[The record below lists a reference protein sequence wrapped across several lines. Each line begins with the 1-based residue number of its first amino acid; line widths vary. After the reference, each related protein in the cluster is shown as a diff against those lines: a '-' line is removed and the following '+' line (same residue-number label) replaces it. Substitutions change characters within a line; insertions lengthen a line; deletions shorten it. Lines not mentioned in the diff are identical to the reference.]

1 MPVKTCRHKVVK
13 SWPGSDES
21 WRQQFVKLAGID
33 VKVSYARGHGACVPA
48 RCSVKKFCGVAA
60 DGVYELACIVER
72 NAARSTTVVD
82 ACREFVFQDV
92 LDYAAHVAAIDWIP
106 EFVGVECS
114 RATWAE
120 SVTDPVYGTGASA
133 RCVVH
138 RERHSE
144 HYSVGLD
151 S

>member
-1 MPVKTCRHKVVK
+1 MPVKAGGRKPIKCG
-13 SWPGSDES
+13 PGADES
-21 WRQQFVKLAGID
+21 WRKQFIELAGID
-33 VKVSYARGHGACVPA
+33 VKVAYAWGHGPCIPA
-48 RCSVKKFCGVAA
+48 RCSVEKFCGVAS
-60 DGVYELACIVER
+60 DGVYELACVVER
-72 NAARSTTVVD
+72 NAARTTAVVN
-82 ACREFVFQDV
+82 ACREFVFQNV

-106 EFVGVECS
+106 EFVGVECG

-138 RERHSE
+138 REWHSE
-144 HYSVGLD
+144 HYGVGLD